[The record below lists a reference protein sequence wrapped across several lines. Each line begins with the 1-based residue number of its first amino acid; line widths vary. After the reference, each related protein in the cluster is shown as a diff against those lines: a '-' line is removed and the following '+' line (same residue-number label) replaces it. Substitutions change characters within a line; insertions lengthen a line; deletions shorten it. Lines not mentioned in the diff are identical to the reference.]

1 MPDEAEGAQLQLEV
15 PHEDAPA
22 RATTMHAPSA
32 LVRRGVWD
40 IYPRARAV
48 MGTHPSRPP
57 ETSCFMFGLK
67 STAVIASLCPRKE
80 RSSEGSTGE
89 AADMVRGATV
99 KTALRRVGERP
110 KQRRVSE

>member
-1 MPDEAEGAQLQLEV
+1 
-15 PHEDAPA
+15 
-22 RATTMHAPSA
+22 MHTSVLGPCVHVSVGVIFSHACF
-32 LVRRGVWD
+32 RG
-40 IYPRARAV
+40 
-48 MGTHPSRPP
+48 GTHPSRPP

-110 KQRRVSE
+110 KQRRESE

>member
-1 MPDEAEGAQLQLEV
+1 
-15 PHEDAPA
+15 
-22 RATTMHAPSA
+22 
-32 LVRRGVWD
+32 
-40 IYPRARAV
+40 
-48 MGTHPSRPP
+48 
-57 ETSCFMFGLK
+57 MFGLK